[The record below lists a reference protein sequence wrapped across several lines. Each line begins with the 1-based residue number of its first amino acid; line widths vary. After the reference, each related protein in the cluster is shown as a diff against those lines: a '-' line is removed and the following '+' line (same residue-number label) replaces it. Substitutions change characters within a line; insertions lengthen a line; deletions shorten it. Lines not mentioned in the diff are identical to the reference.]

1 MLLYTDSTD
10 LIIDDE
16 RSDIDFV
23 DDDEEEEEE

>member
-23 DDDEEEEEE
+23 DDEEEEEEE

>member
-10 LIIDDE
+10 LVIDDE

>member
-10 LIIDDE
+10 LVIDDE

-23 DDDEEEEEE
+23 DDEEEEEKE